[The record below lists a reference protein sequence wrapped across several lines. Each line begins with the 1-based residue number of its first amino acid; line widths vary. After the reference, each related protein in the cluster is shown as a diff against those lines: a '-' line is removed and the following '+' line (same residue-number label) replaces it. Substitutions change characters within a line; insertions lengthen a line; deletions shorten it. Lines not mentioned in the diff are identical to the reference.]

1 MDKLFYTNE
10 ALTEKSAV
18 PQGSDLPAIYF
29 ELLEYDLRSLPSGVT
44 IYDIEWTS
52 EGITTDIETAEAKAE
67 KLAQIKALKIV
78 RESALANNTVTM
90 LGHEFDARPK
100 DLANIQI
107 GIDKSESLWPD
118 VNDYMVD
125 VTTTDLQFL
134 LTTGVEQG
142 ESIWDTYKQAVKA
155 IQ

>member
-10 ALTEKSAV
+10 AKTEKSAV
-18 PQGSDLPAIYF
+18 PQGSDLPEIYF
-29 ELLEYDLRSLPSGVT
+29 ELLEYDLSSLPKGLT

-52 EGITTDIETAEAKAE
+52 EGITTNLETAEAKAE
-67 KLAQIKALKIV
+67 KLAQIKALKV
-78 RESALANNTVTM
+78 ARETALQNNTVTM

-100 DLANIQI
+100 DLSNIQL
-107 GIDKSESLWPD
+107 GIDKNETLWPD

-125 VTTTDLQFL
+125 VVNSDLQYL
-134 LTTGVEQG
+134 LITGIDQG
-142 ESIWDTYKQAVKA
+142 EKIWDDYKAAVKA